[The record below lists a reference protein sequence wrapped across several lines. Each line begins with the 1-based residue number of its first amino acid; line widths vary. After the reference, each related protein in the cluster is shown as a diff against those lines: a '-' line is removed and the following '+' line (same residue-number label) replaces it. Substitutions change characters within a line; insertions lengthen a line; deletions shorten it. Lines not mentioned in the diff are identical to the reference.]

1 MVPVL
6 RILTVVGVI
15 FYLSPVRQAGDGMP
29 SPVRPTLRDVAT
41 ASPLAQGL
49 EALWQR
55 LPAEVAR
62 SIVER
67 LSSTLAQSPA
77 AKAASERTEKPATDT
92 LEPEDLRPPWRGEA
106 RKPGR

>member
-1 MVPVL
+1 MFPVL

-29 SPVRPTLRDVAT
+29 SPVRPTLRDLA
-41 ASPLAQGL
+41 AAAPLEHGS
-49 EALWQR
+49 EAMWR
-55 LPAEVAR
+55 VPTEVAR

-67 LSSTLAQSPA
+67 LSSTLAQRPA
-77 AKAASERTEKPATDT
+77 VKAASERTEKPATDT